1 MKIPTFVSS
10 SLVTRLIVVLASIF
24 SGIAA
29 AGEGAPSSGFLAPAV
44 EAKLSEVKLA
54 DDRKV
59 KRWISADMTS
69 ANYKAV
75 MVDRVIFYPAPNPG
89 PQVSSSTL
97 EAIAGYLTDS
107 LRKKIGQNVTVTDK
121 AGPGV
126 LRMQPAIT
134 AVVVKK
140 EGLSAKDII
149 PVHLLFS
156 AASAASGHM
165 DEDVTAMIEVR
176 VTDSVSGDYRA
187 AVKLDLPGEKLKNK
201 SAQLSLQDFQKSL
214 DTGAAGGATAIH
226 DALAQ

>member
-10 SLVTRLIVVLASIF
+10 SQVTRLIFVLASIF
-24 SGIAA
+24 SGVAV

-107 LRKKIGQNVTVTDK
+107 LRKKIGENVTVTDT

-187 AVKLDLPGEKLKNK
+187 AVKMDLPGKKLKNK
-201 SAQLSLQDFQKSL
+201 SAKLSLQDFQKSL
-214 DTGAAGGATAIH
+214 DTGAAGGAAAIH
-226 DALAQ
+226 DALGQ

>member
-1 MKIPTFVSS
+1 M
-10 SLVTRLIVVLASIF
+10 RLNARFPRSQ
-24 SGIAA
+24 
-29 AGEGAPSSGFLAPAV
+29 
-44 EAKLSEVKLA
+44 
-54 DDRKV
+54 KV
-59 KRWISADMTS
+59 
-69 ANYKAV
+69 NL
-75 MVDRVIFYPAPNPG
+75 P
-89 PQVSSSTL
+89 

-107 LRKKIGQNVTVTDK
+107 LRKNIGENVKVTDT

-187 AVKLDLPGEKLKNK
+187 AVKLDLSGQKLKNK
-201 SAQLSLQDFQKSL
+201 SAQLTLQDFQKSL
-214 DTGAAGGATAIH
+214 DTGAAGGATAIQ
-226 DALAQ
+226 DALTQ